1 MGRMYTAVFEGV
13 TVSAAQDFFE
23 IVAPADA
30 IVVLHAVYITQT
42 SDVGDSAEEM
52 LSCVIQTGA
61 TTTGSGGSTPTPSAN
76 LGTAAFGGTVEANN
90 TTEASAGTI
99 LNRHRESFNIRAGWI
114 YIPTP
119 EMRFEL
125 SPSARMTVNLI
136 TVPADDLTM
145 DGPVYFEAIGG

>member
-1 MGRMYTAVFEGV
+1 MGRFYTAVFEGV

-30 IVVLHAVYITQT
+30 VVVLHAVYITQT

-61 TTTGSGGSTPTPSAN
+61 TTTGSGGSTPTPSTN
-76 LGTAAFGGTVEANN
+76 LGDSAFGGTVEANN

-119 EMRFEL
+119 EMRFVL
-125 SPSARMTVNLI
+125 SPSARMTITLI

-145 DGPVYFEAIGG
+145 DGTVYFEAIGG